1 MHFMPLKVTHNDLAK
16 IYSNKSS
23 NSKAD
28 AQLLGFTL
36 IAWIYTKIKHVK
48 MINTLLLQSVSLKMK
63 QEKKPSGE
71 KKPRE

>member
-36 IAWIYTKIKHVK
+36 IAAKIKHVK